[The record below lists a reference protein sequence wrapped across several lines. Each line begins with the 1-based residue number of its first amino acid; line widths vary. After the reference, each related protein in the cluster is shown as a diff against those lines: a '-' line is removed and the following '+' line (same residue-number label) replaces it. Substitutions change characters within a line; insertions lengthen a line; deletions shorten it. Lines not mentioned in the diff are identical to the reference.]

1 MVMLQHTDRRAERVG
16 QITVL
21 DADHSTIFEGSMRN
35 CCHCEM
41 VWTYRPGSG
50 INRGF
55 CLKCERHTCGK
66 DVCFICYP
74 AEQRLEDMERA
85 ARKLMTPGEWD
96 ARLRMEEFREQG
108 WRHEQK
114 RKRLK
119 RAIAIERR
127 RESIG
132 VSV

>member
-1 MVMLQHTDRRAERVG
+1 MVYLHHTDRRADRQTG

-21 DADHSTIFEGSMRN
+21 DADHNTIFEGTMRH
-35 CCHCEM
+35 CVHCEM

-55 CLKCERHTCGK
+55 CLKCEGHTCGK

-85 ARKLMTPGEWD
+85 ILETLE
-96 ARLRMEEFREQG
+96 RLGREEE
-108 WRHEQK
+108 
-114 RKRLK
+114 L
-119 RAIAIERR
+119 
-127 RESIG
+127 
-132 VSV
+132 